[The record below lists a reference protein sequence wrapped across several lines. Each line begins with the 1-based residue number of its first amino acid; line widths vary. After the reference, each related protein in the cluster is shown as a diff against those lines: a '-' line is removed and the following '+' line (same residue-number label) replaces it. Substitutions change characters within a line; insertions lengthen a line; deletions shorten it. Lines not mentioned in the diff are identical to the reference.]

1 MTQAGHTGSPF
12 MFLRGGQEC
21 EEEGVGAEEV
31 GGAAQLQGQTEPE
44 AGQGPAET
52 LETDTTSFPKIQT
65 KGLAVS
71 THTRRVE
78 KG

>member
-1 MTQAGHTGSPF
+1 M
-12 MFLRGGQEC
+12 
-21 EEEGVGAEEV
+21 GAEEV